1 MLHLIPAPLHRFGLR
16 IAYRLRN
23 RWRRLTGDAGAGVSV
38 IAVDGRGRVLLVRHG
53 YGSGR
58 WSLPGGG
65 LGRREA
71 PEACAKREMREELGC
86 ALEDL
91 ELIAQFEEQLY
102 GAFHR
107 AFVFT
112 ARLAG
117 EPRPDGREV
126 IEIGWF
132 ALDALPPGLARPA
145 RERLQMAFPESE
157 LH

>member
-38 IAVDGRGRVLLVRHG
+38 IAVDGQDRVLLVRHG

-112 ARLAG
+112 ARLAS

-132 ALDALPPGLARPA
+132 ARDALPSGLAGPA
-145 RERLQMAFPESE
+145 RQRLQMAFPED
-157 LH
+157 